1 MSVSEQILL
10 RVHDEIG
17 VARVA
22 ELARGGIP
30 LAPGVLSGPAD
41 VRLGDR
47 FVQTRAV
54 EWWPDGSIRWL
65 GLAFLADVPRQGTAE
80 YQLEVGVPGVDDGQ
94 GPRVTAIETSD
105 GVAVDTGAVSF
116 LVRRAPFDPLHGYP
130 GVTGFDLSTHGG
142 DGSEHTAAADPDL
155 QLRVVEAGPVVVRI
169 LASGTYC
176 STDGTGLL
184 DVEVEVEAVA
194 GSAAVSLDCRFVNR
208 ESGASTSIHGW
219 TASIA
224 YADSLAA
231 CSGAFEA
238 VHRTSAPF
246 SLTQAGDGHAKGIF
260 VLAQV
265 EPPDVEWTDAGDPA
279 YRGRWEWSELS
290 GRPAKGW
297 VDVEL
302 GGSRRLAV
310 VVPRFFDDNPSSIAY
325 RRDGVDIGLWP
336 AGAGTL
342 ELTQGVAGTRR
353 VVVCAHDGTPTEA
366 SRLAERAESPLVV
379 EVREPA
385 FASAAAPDVLAQRSG
400 RHPKLESYMRS
411 ELFSWCLVGQA
422 TGFLDRGDCMQVPAG
437 PRAGFT
443 ANNEHDAILALCL
456 HYLRSG
462 ERAYLASAESYA
474 DHVID
479 VDVIHASERNFFEV
493 GGVRAHGR
501 NHVHYVAAR
510 TADGD
515 VETSID
521 TGHMWVEG
529 LLLLGA
535 IMHRRRYVDAARGIG
550 ECLLRLE
557 EIGWTRPEPGPRN
570 SGWPLIAFAAL
581 YRSTL
586 DERFLAAARRVA
598 ASALAAQ
605 GPDGRWTMRVGFWD
619 GYCAWQNAV
628 LLIGLARLLGVDPEP
643 PPGIEA
649 GFRAGSDALLGLGRY
664 DDGGFIYLDRF
675 DYRWVSR
682 PGLIREALA
691 AAYDLTGEERFLHA
705 GLEGGSA
712 WYRPSGGVTTSNDVA
727 EWRGHLPFLG
737 ALDRAGLLQDLP
749 SATVPAPAA

>member
-1 MSVSEQILL
+1 MSASEQILL
-10 RVHDEIG
+10 RVRDEIG

-30 LAPGVLSGPAD
+30 LAPGVLSDPSD
-41 VRLGDR
+41 VRLGDSV
-47 FVQTRAV
+47 VQTRAL

-65 GLAFLADVPRQGTAE
+65 GLAFLAYVPRQSTAE
-80 YQLEVGVPGVDDGQ
+80 YVLEVGVPGVDEGE
-94 GPRVTAIETSD
+94 GPRVTAIEHAD
-105 GVAVDTGAVSF
+105 GVSVDTGTVSF
-116 LVRRAPFDPLHGYP
+116 LIRRAPFDPLCGYP
-130 GVTGFDLSTHGG
+130 GVRGFDLSTRRA
-142 DGSEHTAAADPDL
+142 DGPEHAAAADPDL
-155 QLRVVEAGPVVVRI
+155 QLRVVEAGPVVVRV
-169 LASGTYC
+169 LASGTYR
-176 STDGTGLL
+176 STDGAGLL

-208 ESGASTSIHGW
+208 EPGASAAIDGW
-219 TASIA
+219 TGRIA
-224 YADSLAA
+224 CADPLAA
-231 CSGAFEA
+231 CAGLFDA

-246 SLTQAGDGHAKGIF
+246 SLTQGGDGHAKGIF
-260 VLAQV
+260 VLAHV
-265 EPPDVEWTDAGDPA
+265 EPPDVEWTDAGDPT
-279 YRGRWEWSELS
+279 YRERWEWSELS

-297 VDVEL
+297 VDVAL
-302 GGSRRLAV
+302 AGGRRLAV

-325 RRDGVDIGLWP
+325 DGDGVDIGLWP
-336 AGAGTL
+336 AYAGTL

-353 VVVCAHDGTPTEA
+353 IVVYAHDGAPIEA
-366 SRLAERAESPLVV
+366 SRFAERAESQLVV
-379 EVREPA
+379 DAREPV
-385 FASAAAPDVLAQRSG
+385 FATAAVPDVLVQRPG
-400 RHPKLESYMRS
+400 RHPNLESYMRS

-422 TGFLDRGDCMQVPAG
+422 TGLLDRGDCMQVPAG

-474 DHVID
+474 DHVVD
-479 VDVIHASERNFFEV
+479 VDVIHASDRNVFEV

-501 NHVHYVAAR
+501 NHVHYVPAR

-535 IMHRRRYVDAARGIG
+535 IMDCRRYVDAARGIG

-586 DERFLAAARRVA
+586 DARFLDAARRVV
-598 ASALAAQ
+598 
-605 GPDGRWTMRVGFWD
+605 RRR
-619 GYCAWQNAV
+619 C
-628 LLIGLARLLGVDPEP
+628 ARL
-643 PPGIEA
+643 
-649 GFRAGSDALLGLGRY
+649 
-664 DDGGFIYLDRF
+664 
-675 DYRWVSR
+675 
-682 PGLIREALA
+682 
-691 AAYDLTGEERFLHA
+691 
-705 GLEGGSA
+705 
-712 WYRPSGGVTTSNDVA
+712 
-727 EWRGHLPFLG
+727 
-737 ALDRAGLLQDLP
+737 
-749 SATVPAPAA
+749 